1 MKSTKP
7 VLGLILVFILGAGSG
22 SLTTYL
28 LSRTDFETSLRPPRH
43 NKEEMLVKRLSTELS
58 LDNQQQ
64 RQVKVIIHETHEK
77 IRLVHRSVRPAIEAQ
92 LTESQQRIG
101 KLLRPD
107 QQQAFEKILA
117 ERKTRGHRHQR

>member
-28 LSRTDFETSLRPPRH
+28 LSRTHFETSLRAPRH

-64 RQVKVIIHETHEK
+64 AQVKVIIHETHEK
-77 IRLVHRSVRPAIEAQ
+77 IRLVRRSVRPAIEAQ

-107 QQQAFEKILA
+107 QQQAFDKILA
-117 ERKTRGHRHQR
+117 ERETRRHRNQR